1 MGRPLHRAAA
11 VARALSRR
19 ARRRS
24 WGAARSVGAGWWLAV
39 ALGACRAPAASVVD
53 RFDVRVPVGTAGG
66 ELVLAGTLTVPSR
79 SDGTRAPVAL
89 ILGGSGP
96 QNRDGARDDLP
107 GYQPWQEVA
116 DSLAGRGIASL
127 RLDDRGTAASTGQ
140 FAGSTTV
147 DFAHDAEAAVRWLQ
161 TAPSV
166 DGTRLA
172 LIGHSE
178 GALVALLAAPALPPV
193 RALVLLGAASRPG
206 RELARWQRQA
216 VVTRD
221 LAAFPPPMRTPVLSA
236 AEGEAERLAER
247 EPWLRTWFALD
258 PRDAARTAART
269 THAPVLLVHGETD
282 QQVPVAQ
289 AAELAAALR
298 EGGARV
304 RVERVPRTNHLFLAD
319 DDGGPEGYVRLVDRR
334 VHPAALGAIAGFLE
348 GALGAR

>member
-1 MGRPLHRAAA
+1 M
-11 VARALSRR
+11 VA
-19 ARRRS
+19 
-24 WGAARSVGAGWWLAV
+24 
-39 ALGACRAPAASVVD
+39 ACRAPAAPVVD
-53 RFDVRVPVGTAGG
+53 RTEVRVPVESDGDAI
-66 ELVLAGTLTVPSR
+66 VLAGTLTAPRVGASARP
-79 SDGTRAPVAL
+79 PVAL

-107 GYQPWQEVA
+107 GYQPWAELA
-116 DSLAGRGIASL
+116 DSLAVRGIASL

-147 DFAHDAEAAVRWLQ
+147 DFARDAEAAARWLR

-178 GALVALLAAPALPPV
+178 GALVALLAAPRLAPV

-221 LAAFPPPMRTPVLSA
+221 LAAFPPSTRTPVLSA
-236 AEGEAERLAER
+236 AEGEAERLAAR

-258 PRDAARTAART
+258 PREAARTAARA

-289 AAELAAALR
+289 ADELAAALR
-298 EGGARV
+298 TGGSAV
-304 RVERVPRTNHLFLAD
+304 QLVRVPRTNHLFLAD
-319 DDGGPEGYVRLVDRR
+319 DDGGPEGYVRLTDRR
-334 VHPAALGAIAGFLE
+334 VRPAALGAIAGFLG
-348 GALGAR
+348 GALSVR